1 LGGVEDTF
9 NHPIFARVYRFLSLF
24 DERDMGEY
32 RDELLLGV
40 HGDVVEIG
48 AGTGSNFIHFPAT
61 TSSVVA
67 VEPEN
72 YLRRFAQARA
82 DGARIPISVRAG
94 VAERLPVPDKSC
106 DAAIACLVLC
116 SVSSQVEAL
125 AEIRRTLRP
134 GGELRFLE
142 HVRAPGFRK
151 ARAQE
156 FLDRSRAW
164 PTLVGGCH
172 CARDTVTAIE
182 SCGFEITRIRR
193 LVIGPAWAPANPVA
207 LGAARVA
214 EPAADRVDDSAAR
227 RP

>member
-1 LGGVEDTF
+1 VEDTIS
-9 NHPIFARVYRFLSLF
+9 HPIFARVYRLLSLF
-24 DERDMGEY
+24 DERDMAGY

-40 HGDVVEIG
+40 HGEVVEIG
-48 AGTGSNFIHFPAT
+48 AGSGPNFSHFPAT

-72 YLRRFAQARA
+72 YLRRLAEARA
-82 DGARIPISVRAG
+82 DRVLIPITVRAG
-94 VAERLPVPDKSC
+94 IAERLPVPDSSC

-116 SVSSQVEAL
+116 SVGSQVQAL
-125 AEIRRTLRP
+125 AEIRRVLRP

-142 HVRAPGFRK
+142 HVRAAEPRK

-156 FLDRSRAW
+156 FLDRSQAW
-164 PTLVGGCH
+164 PTLTGGCH
-172 CARDTVTAIE
+172 CARDTVTAIQ

-207 LGAARVA
+207 LGAARVTQ
-214 EPAADRVDDSAAR
+214 PAGHGIDDSAG
-227 RP
+227 RPV